1 MYPWGMVGIGDI
13 KVMVLW
19 TCMFLTYKD
28 KINADA
34 NVWLHAYICMSM
46 KENWEKRHGSANERT
61 QDPDFDF

>member
-1 MYPWGMVGIGDI
+1 MNS
-13 KVMVLW
+13 
-19 TCMFLTYKD
+19 MFLTYKD